1 MMAHDRLGRRTAL
14 RLAGGMLAATL
25 HGRASRAQALSGTVR
40 VWTFLSREGKSPRE
54 VVLRSIIEAFVA
66 ANPGV
71 SVTVE
76 SQPFQELETK
86 FVAASAQNRAPDL
99 IWMRDTFLSL
109 VADRGA
115 LSDLDDLLSD
125 DFRRD
130 ALPDMF
136 GVFVK
141 KSEFDGKRLSLPIW
155 PSPAQILFYRK
166 DTLREIGLEA
176 PPLTWKEFVPA
187 AGQLTKGQRLGF
199 GLPTNDNS
207 VSAFVN
213 IMGGFGPQIFD
224 ASTGRL
230 DLAGPQ
236 AMATAEA
243 VRQLV
248 KVRALSPT
256 LLNAMGD
263 DIQDQFAA
271 GRFAIAQA
279 FAPRFS
285 QFKTGAA
292 AYDPEQLAIS
302 AWPGFGDRPPAVLLG
317 PYWTVGLSSKSRN
330 KPAAAALLEALY
342 SPQASMQ
349 WAKVAG
355 LVPDRRSVMA
365 DPWFKSADAAVIA
378 RFVEL
383 LAAPGAMVFPQRLPD
398 TTKIFPVLNAALQ
411 ELIGTEEATGRVLA
425 RAKAT
430 LGW

>member
-1 MMAHDRLGRRTAL
+1 MAKHNSLGRRGAL
-14 RLAGGMLAATL
+14 GLAGAGLL
-25 HGRASRAQALSGTVR
+25 LGRTARAQALSGTVR

-54 VVLRSIIEAFVA
+54 VVLRGIIDAFTA

-71 SVTVE
+71 TVVVE

-115 LSDLDDLLSD
+115 LADLNELLSD
-125 DFRRD
+125 GFKRE
-130 ALPDMF
+130 AVPDMF

-141 KSEFDGKRLSLPIW
+141 KSEFEGKRLSLPIW

-166 DTLREIGLEA
+166 DTLKEIGLEA

-187 AGQLTKGQRLGF
+187 AGKLTKGDRLGF

-207 VSAFVN
+207 VSAFIN
-213 IMGGFGPQIFD
+213 IMTGFGPQVFD
-224 ASTGRL
+224 AATGRL
-230 DLAGPQ
+230 DLTGPQ
-236 AMATAEA
+236 AMETAEV

-248 KVRALSPT
+248 KQKALSAT

-285 QFKTGAA
+285 QFKSIAA

-317 PYWTVGLSSKSRN
+317 PYWTVGMSSKSKN

-342 SPQASMQ
+342 TKEASLN

-355 LVPDRRSVMA
+355 LVPDRRSVMS
-365 DPWFKSADAAVIA
+365 DPWFKTKDAFVISAYVD
-378 RFVEL
+378 L
-383 LAAPGAMVFPQRLPD
+383 LAAPGALVFPQRLPD

-411 ELIGTEEATGRVLA
+411 ELIGTSEDSGKILA